1 MIKLLIVGNSNAG
14 KTKLIN
20 RFVKNAYDD
29 EYRATI
35 ACDFSIKILEIDGNE
50 IRLQMWDLQGQDRLV
65 GGINKLF
72 CKGAAGALV
81 VADITDN
88 DSIENTANWKRQ
100 VNEHV
105 Q

>member
-50 IRLQMWDLQGQDRLV
+50 IRL
-65 GGINKLF
+65 
-72 CKGAAGALV
+72 
-81 VADITDN
+81 
-88 DSIENTANWKRQ
+88 
-100 VNEHV
+100 
-105 Q
+105 

>member
-20 RFVKNAYDD
+20 RFVKNTYDD

-50 IRLQMWDLQGQDRLV
+50 IRL
-65 GGINKLF
+65 
-72 CKGAAGALV
+72 
-81 VADITDN
+81 
-88 DSIENTANWKRQ
+88 
-100 VNEHV
+100 
-105 Q
+105 